1 MSQRSSKAL
10 PAHSALNPWQHLK
23 REWMLYHLGDPRF
36 RFLYDRPPE
45 NEWVSVDCE
54 TTGLNVSR
62 DQIISIGAVRIVGNR
77 VMTSE
82 RFSVLV
88 KPSKTISAESVKVHG
103 LRERDVAGGLDIDD
117 AMHQLMRFI
126 GSRPMVGYY
135 LEFDVALINRAI
147 FPMLGVRLPQP
158 KIEVSALYYDWK
170 QRTLPPYQH
179 GASIDLRLA
188 TLMEDLKLPQR
199 HAHDALNDAI
209 MAALA
214 FVKLKALL
222 ME

>member
-1 MSQRSSKAL
+1 
-10 PAHSALNPWQHLK
+10 
-23 REWMLYHLGDPRF
+23 
-36 RFLYDRPPE
+36 
-45 NEWVSVDCE
+45 
-54 TTGLNVSR
+54 
-62 DQIISIGAVRIVGNR
+62 
-77 VMTSE
+77 
-82 RFSVLV
+82 
-88 KPSKTISAESVKVHG
+88 
-103 LRERDVAGGLDIDD
+103 
-117 AMHQLMRFI
+117 
-126 GSRPMVGYY
+126 
-135 LEFDVALINRAI
+135 VALINRAI

-170 QRTLPPYQH
+170 QRTLPLYQH

-199 HAHDALNDAI
+199 HAHDALNAAI